1 MNIRRLFESIVG
13 WARKYPA
20 VIIGIGIFGYYLTTA
35 FDLFKKSGKMHL
47 TPIDFVLHFDSLI
60 WMWIAAFVF
69 IKLQKTKEKFYGE
82 EIERL
87 TMQHQI
93 EKSKIAS
100 TILNQITK
108 QLQDTINNP
117 LAIIG
122 VMTGDIRKRFIAEP
136 EVMRR
141 LDQIDASLHRIH
153 NAIKDV
159 ANYQAVQVLELLQTD
174 IRNEILR
181 ARSEQESEGHP
192 ILGQPAG

>member
-1 MNIRRLFESIVG
+1 MNIRRPFESVIG

-20 VIIGIGIFGYYLTTA
+20 VIVGIGIFGYYLTTA
-35 FDLFKKSGKMHL
+35 LDLFKKSGKIPL
-47 TPIDFVLHFDSLI
+47 TPIDFILHFDSLI

-69 IKLQKTKEKFYGE
+69 IKLQKTKEKVYGE
-82 EIERL
+82 EIEKL
-87 TMQHQI
+87 VMQHQI

-122 VMTGDIRKRFIAEP
+122 VMTEDIRKRFIAEP

-141 LDQIDASLHRIH
+141 LDQIDASLQRIH

-181 ARSEQESEGHP
+181 ASTGEEGE
-192 ILGQPAG
+192 GQPFLQS